1 MKKIKNTKIVE
12 LKKINDYDYKNI
24 LKLIYKENPRSI
36 LASLNKSIAKQYL
49 KKIASSKSIMLYV
62 LKFKKEIIG
71 YAVIA
76 KKTESLISIISKYK
90 IDILYLSII
99 NLKFLT
105 LINLFLIF
113 LKIDTLLLKKETKKI
128 IKQNYNLNL
137 LAINKRFQSKGYGT
151 FFLKKILKK
160 VKSKFITV
168 ETIDDKA
175 KKFYETKHKFRLLGN
190 KIRLFENQKIL
201 YKKII

>member
-76 KKTESLISIISKYK
+76 KKPKVYFYNFK
-90 IDILYLSII
+90 I
-99 NLKFLT
+99 
-105 LINLFLIF
+105 
-113 LKIDTLLLKKETKKI
+113 
-128 IKQNYNLNL
+128 
-137 LAINKRFQSKGYGT
+137 
-151 FFLKKILKK
+151 
-160 VKSKFITV
+160 
-168 ETIDDKA
+168 
-175 KKFYETKHKFRLLGN
+175 
-190 KIRLFENQKIL
+190 
-201 YKKII
+201 